1 MGKLSKIILKNIVG
15 SKFMEKIFWVV
26 DLILPVCM
34 LILSFYY
41 KRKATQNISI
51 VSGFRTSKTLSDRK
65 MWEKAHFLA
74 SKLLLIVGIILI
86 ITICLIKVFIK
97 MKPEYLSLI
106 NNMISLT
113 AFIFITIYVN
123 YKISK

>member
-1 MGKLSKIILKNIVG
+1 
-15 SKFMEKIFWVV
+15 MEKIFWVV